1 MAGIGQSQCMGPV
14 RQKDTRSHLTDPR
27 KNQQVYP
34 EGHHCCPGSSMKERA
49 LRIFSKLA
57 ESVDAVLLVNEEDPI
72 SDASFFYA
80 TGVTSGLF
88 EHCPAIL
95 YPDGRVRIITSALE
109 ETSART
115 TSAEVVPYSNIGQRR
130 ELLKESLRGVRRL
143 GINGPGIT
151 YRWCKEVQ
159 SVLPG
164 VKLID
169 VAGAVSAARM
179 VKDRQEI
186 DTIRE
191 ACQIASRVA
200 DQLPD
205 VIELGMTES
214 EAGAEIAYRMQ
225 RSGAS
230 SVSFDTIA
238 AFGPNSAEPHY
249 SPQDCRL
256 KEGDT
261 ALFDFGCKVRRY
273 CSDISRTFF
282 AGAVDDR
289 SRRMYEVVQEA
300 QRRAIAAVRAGV
312 KGEMVDAAARSYID
326 STEFQGRFIHS
337 TGHGLGINVHDGGRF
352 APNVDLT
359 LVENM
364 VMTVEPGVYLPGVG
378 GVRIEDDVVITR
390 NGCEQLTTARKDLR
404 VI

>member
-1 MAGIGQSQCMGPV
+1 MSD
-14 RQKDTRSHLTDPR
+14 RT
-27 KNQQVYP
+27 
-34 EGHHCCPGSSMKERA
+34 
-49 LRIFSKLA
+49 LRIFSQLD
-57 ESVDAVLLVNEEDPI
+57 EHVDAILLVNGEDPM

-88 EHCPAIL
+88 ENCPAIL
-95 YPDGRVRIITSALE
+95 YPDGRVRMITSTLE
-109 ETSART
+109 ETSARG
-115 TSAEVVPYSNIGQRR
+115 TSAEVLPYSNLEERR
-130 ELLKESLRGVRRL
+130 ELLKESLRGVRTL

-151 YRWCKEVQ
+151 YQWCKEVEDTI
-159 SVLPG
+159 PG
-164 VKLID
+164 VKLVD
-169 VAGAVSAARM
+169 VAKAASGTRM
-179 VKDRQEI
+179 VKDRVEI

-191 ACQIASRVA
+191 ACRIASQVA

-205 VIELGMTES
+205 LITIGMTES

-225 RSGAS
+225 RAGAS

-249 SPQDCRL
+249 SPQDRKL
-256 KEGDT
+256 REGDI

-273 CSDISRTFF
+273 CSDITRTFF
-282 AGAVDDR
+282 AGRVDER
-289 SRRMYEVVQEA
+289 SRRMYEVVLEA
-300 QRRAIAAVRAGV
+300 QRRAIATVRAGV
-312 KGEMVDAAARSYID
+312 KGSTVDAAARSYID

-359 LVENM
+359 LEENM

-378 GVRIEDDVVITR
+378 GVRIEDDVVVTR
-390 NGCEQLTTARKDLR
+390 NGCELLTTARKDLR